1 MGSHPPA
8 ASGSSRWACVRVFK
22 RASQLSWH
30 HSGCPEPTQR
40 GRGEV
45 GAELDALEC
54 TQVRVFTYPVF
65 FAIGAVVCPL
75 ETLTDLRKR
84 AASVDPPGY
93 CIWLLNAACWTYSV
107 TCTACALPRSN
118 LWNSANPSAPSWVKT
133 CRHAF
138 SRTEEPGC
146 CQPTTRPR
154 LRFLWRLPGDWLT
167 RFPAQLEMMAA
178 SVISPILLFMLM
190 PDSRVPLLTWAG
202 EATLVP
208 YLLHPFVLK
217 LLRPLLAAGLRTAT
231 DGAPPEVLG
240 TAVILETLIVP
251 FALLGGLAAVGKA
264 LAALVQHL
272 QKHGR
277 GKPAADAASRSAYDE
292 LQPLSDT

>member
-1 MGSHPPA
+1 MRRHGS
-8 ASGSSRWACVRVFK
+8 
-22 RASQLSWH
+22 
-30 HSGCPEPTQR
+30 
-40 GRGEV
+40 
-45 GAELDALEC
+45 
-54 TQVRVFTYPVF
+54 
-65 FAIGAVVCPL
+65 
-75 ETLTDLRKR
+75 KR
-84 AASVDPPGY
+84 AAAPFRAPKSQAAASPP
-93 CIWLLNAACWTYSV
+93 
-107 TCTACALPRSN
+107 
-118 LWNSANPSAPSWVKT
+118 
-133 CRHAF
+133 
-138 SRTEEPGC
+138 
-146 CQPTTRPR
+146 TRPR